1 MSSKHD
7 IRDPWSRIEILTE
20 QCLKLSTSDIPYV
33 PPQIPD
39 MLSWLL
45 SRLSNSY
52 IQEESVFAAHALG
65 RFSDAAKKIYQKEL
79 SEEEVYSLTS
89 IPAGRT
95 LKVVGLLVL
104 QRLRLKPLGGYVICG
119 KSKMYCPHTV
129 LVLS

>member
-79 SEEEVYSLTS
+79 SEEEVYSLTFY
-89 IPAGRT
+89 P
-95 LKVVGLLVL
+95 VGLLVL